1 MNELQTVCE
10 VNVKAMYNVF
20 NKYKNKKHM
29 LSKKKYIRGLKELA
43 MDGLYIVPHQQ
54 KPISLSDSGNQAE
67 SESELG
73 QFTPRKSPRRTMKN
87 PVMEYFERIFFL
99 LDFDGC
105 GKISLVDLISGFI
118 DFCDGTE
125 KEKLRVIFNVADSNN
140 DTVLDCEEIMEVYKT
155 IKQNG
160 ILVLLALS
168 ENSLSIVK
176 DIHQISFELN
186 NDAKLLELLQIH
198 EKGFLFLN
206 LVLFKSSKLINRFCF
221 LIRFR
226 DLGGIHQ

>member
-1 MNELQTVCE
+1 M
-10 VNVKAMYNVF
+10 MYNVF

-29 LSKKKYIRGLKELA
+29 VSKKKFMRGLKELA
-43 MDGLYIVPHQQ
+43 IDGLYIVPHQR
-54 KPISLSDSGNQAE
+54 KPISLNDSGNQAE
-67 SESELG
+67 SESELDRL
-73 QFTPRKSPRRTMKN
+73 TPRKSPRKTSKN
-87 PVMEYFERIFFL
+87 PVIEYFERVFFL

-140 DTVLDCEEIMEVYKT
+140 DTVLDCEEIIEVYKT

-186 NDAKLLELLQIH
+186 NDAKLIELLQIH
-198 EKGFLFLN
+198 EKGVFF
-206 LVLFKSSKLINRFCF
+206 SICF
-221 LIRFR
+221 LIK
-226 DLGGIHQ
+226 LNYNN